1 MLGCRRHCCTESTG
15 GCPLCSPEGE
25 LRVKVGMTQTLHGFP
40 GLGDS
45 QGNHSHRPFP
55 ALFLIMTGSASVG
68 SGVSFQTGPG
78 VCGWTFLDPK
88 PSIIFFPSALLN
100 WLSPYPAIVHLLDM
114 QATPASP
121 QFKPDGAAA
130 GEHVTITVLSR
141 GPSHLSFPPVF
152 WAWPALARN

>member
-1 MLGCRRHCCTESTG
+1 MRGKAE
-15 GCPLCSPEGE
+15 
-25 LRVKVGMTQTLHGFP
+25 MTQTLCGFP
-40 GLGDS
+40 GSEDS
-45 QGNHSHRPFP
+45 QGNHSHPPFP
-55 ALFLIMTGSASVG
+55 ALFLIMTGSASVE

-78 VCGWTFLDPK
+78 VCDWTLLDPK

-121 QFKPDGAAA
+121 QLKPDGAAA

-141 GPSHLSFPPVF
+141 GPLHLCFPPAF